1 MSCADDRPLGPGS
14 TIGILGT
21 GQLGRMLALV
31 ARRMGYRVA
40 TYGDGPSPTPTG
52 QVADVEVVAAWDD
65 HARLGRF
72 LDVVDVATVEFENVP
87 PAALDAARLARPSGN
102 VLAACQRRDAEKR
115 FLADH
120 GLPTVRFAE
129 VAGPGELAAFG
140 FPAVAKTA
148 AFGYDG
154 KGQWLLR
161 GPADVAAVPAGVP
174 LVVEELVDLRAELSV
189 IVARGRHG
197 ERVCHPPIENHHRDH
212 ILDFSV
218 APARLGDDVAAAAVA
233 HAERIAEALDLVG
246 VLAVEFFLT
255 ADDRL
260 VVNELAPRPHNSGHL
275 TIEASPTSQFEQQL
289 RAITGMPLG
298 PVAPFRPAA
307 MANLMGDLWPAGGGE
322 PDWEAAL
329 SRPGV
334 SLHLYGKAEARP
346 GRKMGHLTVV
356 ASTPDEALELVL
368 DARRSLQP

>member
-1 MSCADDRPLGPGS
+1 MSAAGPRSLGPGS

-65 HARLGRF
+65 EAALAGFLGA
-72 LDVVDVATVEFENVP
+72 VDVATVEFENVP
-87 PAALDAARLARPSGN
+87 PAALDAAGLARPAGP
-102 VLAACQRRDAEKR
+102 VLAVCQRRDAEKR
-115 FLADH
+115 FLAAH

-129 VAGPGELAAFG
+129 ATGPDELRAFG
-140 FPAVAKTA
+140 LPAVAKTA

-161 GPADVAAVPAGVP
+161 SSADLDAVPPGVG

-189 IVARGRHG
+189 IVARGHDG
-197 ERVCHPPIENHHRDH
+197 ELRCHPPIENHHRNHVLDH
-212 ILDFSV
+212 SV
-218 APARLGDDVAAAAVA
+218 APARLGEAVTA
-233 HAERIAEALDLVG
+233 EAVTHAERIAVALGLVG

-255 ADDRL
+255 TDGRL

-275 TIEASPTSQFEQQL
+275 TIEACPTSQFEQQL

-298 PVAPFRPAA
+298 AVTPFRAAA
-307 MANLMGDLWPAGGGE
+307 MANLLGDMWPADGRE
-322 PDWEAAL
+322 PDWAAAL